1 MKVARE
7 RPSAPV
13 LIVEGEHA
21 HAARLAVAV
30 DREHGGL
37 CAGRLAQRPEN
48 PVELGSR
55 PMAEEREGDVQL
67 LGREHPYVSGVCERT
82 ALPRDEPEQ
91 GCRRQPER
99 AEEAYPFI
107 ALEASSRIHTTSC
120 RLCAKSLRTRWRAAA
135 VARARIASRSP
146 GKLSSRPTPLPG

>member
-21 HAARLAVAV
+21 HAARLAVAA
-30 DREHGGL
+30 DRAHRRL
-37 CAGRLAQRPEN
+37 CAGRLLTQRPTD
-48 PVELGSR
+48 PAELPRG

-120 RLCAKSLRTRWRAAA
+120 RLSAKSLR
-135 VARARIASRSP
+135 
-146 GKLSSRPTPLPG
+146 